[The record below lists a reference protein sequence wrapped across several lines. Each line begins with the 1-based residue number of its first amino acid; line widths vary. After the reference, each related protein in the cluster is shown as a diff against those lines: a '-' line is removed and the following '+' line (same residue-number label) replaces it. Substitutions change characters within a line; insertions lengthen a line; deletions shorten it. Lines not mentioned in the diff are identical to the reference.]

1 MCNYVAG
8 PVSTSLML
16 PAGLIY
22 ANVLG
27 SLIKLVFVE
36 KKNKPAG
43 LPDMTVIQSNTL
55 NVNKARGW
63 KWVLSDKIKFN
74 AQFIYRKCAWEDK

>member
-1 MCNYVAG
+1 
-8 PVSTSLML
+8 ML

-27 SLIKLVFVE
+27 SLMKLVFVE

-43 LPDMTVIQSNTL
+43 LPDMTVIQSNIL
-55 NVNKARGW
+55 NLNKARGW
-63 KWVLSDKIKFN
+63 KWVLS
-74 AQFIYRKCAWEDK
+74 A